1 MRYLKF
7 LAAVVLVLLAAA
19 VGVAQAQSQGEQDP
33 TLLKEIEIRD
43 SLLEK
48 VGNGA
53 VGIRV
58 TVDGKKAILTG
69 QVPTRAAQ
77 ELSEEVALNVE
88 GIKSV
93 DNRLKVVPPG
103 SDGATTDQTLE
114 QEMSDARLES
124 KVKRHL
130 YSEIGK
136 RARHIEVEATEG
148 IVSLRGEVP
157 DESRKQLALNTAGKT
172 EGVKQVIDLLRVKD

>member
-1 MRYLKF
+1 MRYRGF
-7 LAAVVLVLLAAA
+7 LAVAVLILLAAA
-19 VGVAQAQSQGEQDP
+19 VGGAAAQSQGEADP

-48 VGNGA
+48 VGNDA

-69 QVPTRAAQ
+69 KVPTRAAQ

-103 SDGATTDQTLE
+103 GETTDQTLE
-114 QEMSDARLES
+114 QEMADARLET

-136 RARHIEVEATEG
+136 RARHIEVEVTDG

-157 DESRKQLALNTAGKT
+157 DESRKQLALDTAGKT
-172 EGVKQVIDLLRVKD
+172 EGVKQVIDLLRVKS